1 MGCVSCK
8 KRSARINGL
17 NLFQKRLSDRK
28 TVNVSTV
35 TTEHREVTMRHKS
48 PVSVPKITKS
58 GWVVKCLICGIQG
71 NPKPFAELATSDNC
85 TCEK

>member
-8 KRSARINGL
+8 KRSSRINGL
-17 NLFQKRLSDRK
+17 QLFQKRLADRK
-28 TVNVSTV
+28 TVNTTTV
-35 TTEHREVTMRHKS
+35 KSEPHEINMTHKS

-58 GWVVKCLICGIQG
+58 GWVVKCLICGVQG
-71 NPKPFAELATSDNC
+71 TPKPFAELATSDNC

>member
-8 KRSARINGL
+8 KRSSRINGL
-17 NLFQKRLSDRK
+17 QLFQKRLADRK
-28 TVNVSTV
+28 TVNTSVESEPRSISV
-35 TTEHREVTMRHKS
+35 EHKS

-58 GWVVKCLICGIQG
+58 GWVVKCLICGTQG